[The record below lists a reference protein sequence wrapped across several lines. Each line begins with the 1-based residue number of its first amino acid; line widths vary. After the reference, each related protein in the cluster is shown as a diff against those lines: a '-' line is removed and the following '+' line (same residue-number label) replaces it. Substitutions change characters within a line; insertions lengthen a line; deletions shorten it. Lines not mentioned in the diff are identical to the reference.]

1 MIFRPIPILMRP
13 LKAWVIFYFMVCRL
27 MAAATGPTLQFDY
40 GNGRPLDNPLNKFMY
55 FVPLISP
62 EPLSPKLTD
71 VRQNAN
77 SGTERMHIFKG
88 PRHRPPI
95 CRYSALPYWSVTM
108 QRAVPVLIGLAIAL
122 VTAQAQSN

>member
-13 LKAWVIFYFMVCRL
+13 LKAWVIFSFMVCRL

-62 EPLSPKLTD
+62 EQVSVLTD
-71 VRQNAN
+71 AGNTQCARVVSFTCRTNGAAFHVACEFDFAGDGLQQR
-77 SGTERMHIFKG
+77 SEEHTSELQSL
-88 PRHRPPI
+88 RHLV
-95 CRYSALPYWSVTM
+95 CRL
-108 QRAVPVLIGLAIAL
+108 LLEK
-122 VTAQAQSN
+122 